1 MRVSGAIFKHSNA
14 EEKKIKSIQFGLLSP
29 SAIKEMAVCEI
40 TQTRSFDDK
49 GTPIDGGIN
58 DLRMGSTDKAFKCKT
73 CHCQNNDDCPGHFG
87 YIKLAEPVFH
97 IGFIADCLKILKC
110 VCYHCHQILIDDYD
124 KYVELFKIKNPKERQ
139 LKVYN
144 LCKGKEKCRER
155 KKKVADGEV
164 YDPQHDPYYK

>member
-124 KYVELFKIKNPKERQ
+124 KYVEL
-139 LKVYN
+139 LKKTQMETFNEMKFYAPGDLV
-144 LCKGKEKCRER
+144 
-155 KKKVADGEV
+155 KVRHNIDFV
-164 YDPQHDPYYK
+164 PVM

>member
-110 VCYHCHQILIDDYD
+110 VCYHCHQILIDDY
-124 KYVELFKIKNPKERQ
+124 
-139 LKVYN
+139 
-144 LCKGKEKCRER
+144 EK
-155 KKKVADGEV
+155 
-164 YDPQHDPYYK
+164 